1 MSLICFYKLERQEEI
16 DLKTKKVLI
25 TILLVEESIE
35 KSNEEI
41 EEEIFEELSKGL
53 PKIPWF
59 KSVEKVTV
67 TGS

>member
-1 MSLICFYKLERQEEI
+1 MG
-16 DLKTKKVLI
+16 KKAVIVIGL
-25 TILLVEESIE
+25 TEESIE

-41 EEEIFEELSKGL
+41 EKEIIKELCTGE

-67 TGS
+67 TEET